1 MANSTFEV
9 LEFRAIIRPGWTD
22 LYIRCSGDSDG
33 ETLVGGWYKAVIT
46 PSVPA
51 VPELADALRSC
62 SFLTSDTWSRSSA
75 PIDGR
80 AGRAGRD
87 EGSGE

>member
-9 LEFRAIIRPGWTD
+9 LEFRAIIRSEWTE
-22 LYIRCSGDSDG
+22 LYIRCSNDSEG
-33 ETLVGGWYKAVIT
+33 GILVGGWYKALIP

-62 SFLTSDTWSRSSA
+62 TFLTSDTWSRSA
-75 PIDGR
+75 PPID
-80 AGRAGRD
+80 GRD